1 MLKDITI
8 LDLTH
13 RLPGPLAGKVL
24 SDLGAQVIKIEDTV
38 RKDPFLE
45 GSFAEFD
52 ESFVDWYQE
61 LNRNKQIKR
70 FDFNAPTIKEEI
82 REELMKAD
90 GLLISLSPK
99 LKEKLGV
106 DEESLEKLK
115 KSFSVVE
122 LKASKENKK
131 SMHDL
136 NALATS
142 GFLSL
147 HIADRNE
154 HIVTPPFLPF
164 AGISFGQQVAS
175 DWLASFIK
183 ANKTQEPVFKTSY
196 LYDSVVN
203 NFKPFWSQNLR
214 EKSLNKFLHN
224 GAYPCYS
231 LYQLND
237 GHYVALAAVEEK
249 FWNDFC
255 LEFSLEI
262 PAADRF
268 NTEEKIFKNIS
279 DLFAK
284 YNVNEIEARIKEK
297 DFCLSIVRKV

>member
-1 MLKDITI
+1 MLKDLVV

-13 RLPGPLAGKVL
+13 RLPGPLAGKIL
-24 SDLGAQVIKIEDTV
+24 SDLGAQVIKIEDEIH
-38 RKDPFLE
+38 KDPFLE

-61 LNRNKQIKR
+61 LNKKKQIKR
-70 FDFNAPTIKEEI
+70 FDFKSPTIKEEI
-82 REELMKAD
+82 KKELAKAD
-90 GLLISLSPK
+90 GILLSLSPR
-99 LKEKLGV
+99 LKERLGV
-106 DEESLEKLK
+106 DEESLRKLK
-115 KSFSVVE
+115 KSFAVVE
-122 LKASKENKK
+122 LKASREDKQA
-131 SMHDL
+131 MHDL
-136 NALATS
+136 NALASS

-175 DWLASFIK
+175 DWLASYIK
-183 ANKTQEPVFKTSY
+183 ATKSQESVFYTSY
-196 LYDSVVN
+196 LYDTVVN
-203 NFKPFWSQNLR
+203 NFNPFWSQNLR
-214 EKSLNKFLHN
+214 KKSLNKFLHN

-231 LYQLND
+231 LYQLKD
-237 GHYVALAAVEEK
+237 GNYVALAAVEEK

-255 LEFSLEI
+255 QKFSLEI
-262 PAADRF
+262 PAAERF
-268 NTEEKIFKNIS
+268 SSQETIFKKIS

-284 YNVNEIEARIKEK
+284 YEVNEIEAKIKEK